1 MGMKEWVAGE
11 TEGLVKPRIREC
23 PGCKRE
29 IITAL
34 YTDRWGV
41 TARVILPH
49 QGYSRSLT
57 IDQQSVRRHR
67 GKQELPSKCN
77 RTPRYIR
84 KFPPL

>member
-1 MGMKEWVAGE
+1 MGMKDWRAGE

-29 IITAL
+29 IVTAL

-49 QGYSRSLT
+49 SGGGILDGAVCRRSFT

-67 GKQELPSKCN
+67 PRQGGQE
-77 RTPRYIR
+77 RE
-84 KFPPL
+84 